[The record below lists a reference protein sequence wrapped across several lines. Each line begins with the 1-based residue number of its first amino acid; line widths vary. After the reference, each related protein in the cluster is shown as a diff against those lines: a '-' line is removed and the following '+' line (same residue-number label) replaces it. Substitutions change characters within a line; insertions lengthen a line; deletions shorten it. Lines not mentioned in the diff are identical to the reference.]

1 MHLYPQVVLTA
12 KAFCYILCSILSI
25 IIKAIFGVN
34 AKKRAHILCPK
45 SLKIFSY
52 QLFFFAKLPFYW
64 HIISFS
70 FSKNILAFY
79 YEKKGKYE
87 DGKTKMLFGLFF
99 PRADAASIGLSPSS
113 GIYHQKIRIMI
124 VFWWGSFLTGWHKW
138 GWLWRRCATNFS
150 KLFTKLCSNSQLGR
164 L

>member
-1 MHLYPQVVLTA
+1 ML
-12 KAFCYILCSILSI
+12 
-25 IIKAIFGVN
+25 
-34 AKKRAHILCPK
+34 KKRANILCPK

-52 QLFFFAKLPFYW
+52 LLFFFAKLPFYW

-124 VFWWGSFLTGWHKW
+124 ALMRIFLNCVTQM
-138 GWLWRRCATNFS
+138 RVIMTTVRN
-150 KLFTKLCSNSQLGR
+150 
-164 L
+164 